1 MLYEDQFVGQGL
13 SCQQKRKI
21 NFYPFTHFILS
32 SVKIGAL
39 HIMFSEREREYMW
52 KSAWCNM
59 YILVISKIYFFSRLL
74 LFILV

>member
-39 HIMFSEREREYMW
+39 HIMFSERERE
-52 KSAWCNM
+52 STCGNQHGAIC
-59 YILVISKIYFFSRLL
+59 IYL
-74 LFILV
+74 

>member
-39 HIMFSEREREYMW
+39 HIMFSERERVHVEISMVQYVYT
-52 KSAWCNM
+52 CN
-59 YILVISKIYFFSRLL
+59 I
-74 LFILV
+74 